1 MKNNERQKSSTT
13 RNEKN
18 IDMPIKKILKELTLR
33 AKYNDMVD
41 FAEKIHKI
49 NEIKIKENKIKDQEI
64 TTLNDQIHKLI
75 VSNYNLQESIKEKIN
90 LRKKYEKEQKEIS
103 EYCNN
108 LRTKSSNNEKVF
120 EEYIN
125 SINDIKLQNNNA
137 QRDYDKIIEDL
148 SNENLILNKKINE
161 RIEVYNSQ
169 RQKLIES
176 KNKQEILEK
185 ELNHI
190 QSYLNNRRKVHK
202 EKYDKL
208 KTEYEVMKKR
218 FAELNLKYSNVK
230 NPQFISH
237 NIINKNNKKNPNELY
252 EKKLFTKRIMK
263 ETDSNNIILL
273 NRIDELFKKYN
284 KELSVTTE
292 FSTRKGTIPSPKS
305 KKKHKYTKSFY

>member
-1 MKNNERQKSSTT
+1 MKIKHDRAKSARFKFEKGNNLI
-13 RNEKN
+13 EK
-18 IDMPIKKILKELTLR
+18 KLKELNLKIKLHQISDY
-33 AKYNDMVD
+33 AEQIYEINQIKILENKFKDEELSEIND
-41 FAEKIHKI
+41 KIHKYML
-49 NEIKIKENKIKDQEI
+49 NNYDLEKAIKAKFI
-64 TTLNDQIHKLI
+64 
-75 VSNYNLQESIKEKIN
+75 
-90 LRKKYEKEQKEIS
+90 LRDKYEKQQKEIS

-161 RIEVYNSQ
+161 RIEVYNCQ

-176 KNKQEILEK
+176 KNKQESLEK

-263 ETDSNNIILL
+263 ETDSNNKILL

>member
-1 MKNNERQKSSTT
+1 MKIKHDRAKSARFKFEKGNNLI
-13 RNEKN
+13 EK
-18 IDMPIKKILKELTLR
+18 KLKELNLKIKLHQISDY
-33 AKYNDMVD
+33 AEQIYEINQIKILENKFKDEELSEIND
-41 FAEKIHKI
+41 KIHKYML
-49 NEIKIKENKIKDQEI
+49 NNYDLEQAIKAKFI
-64 TTLNDQIHKLI
+64 
-75 VSNYNLQESIKEKIN
+75 
-90 LRKKYEKEQKEIS
+90 LRDKYEKQQKEIS

-208 KTEYEVMKKR
+208 KNEYEVMKKR

-263 ETDSNNIILL
+263 ETDSNNLILL

-292 FSTRKGTIPSPKS
+292 FSTRKGTISSPKS
-305 KKKHKYTKSFY
+305 KKNHKYTKSFY

>member
-1 MKNNERQKSSTT
+1 MKIKHDRAKSARFKFEKGNNLI
-13 RNEKN
+13 EK
-18 IDMPIKKILKELTLR
+18 KLKELNL
-33 AKYNDMVD
+33 
-41 FAEKIHKI
+41 
-49 NEIKIKENKIKDQEI
+49 KIKLHQISDYAEQIYEINQIKMLENKFKDEELSEINDKKNKYMLNNYDLEQAIKAKFI
-64 TTLNDQIHKLI
+64 
-75 VSNYNLQESIKEKIN
+75 
-90 LRKKYEKEQKEIS
+90 LRDKYEKQQKEIS

>member
-1 MKNNERQKSSTT
+1 MRFNHQRIKSAQIKQKNDNEFVKKKLNELRLKS
-13 RNEKN
+13 KLHH
-18 IDMPIKKILKELTLR
+18 I
-33 AKYNDMVD
+33 VD
-41 FAEKIHKI
+41 YAEKIYTANQLRIIQNKYKEEELTYI
-49 NEIKIKENKIKDQEI
+49 NDLI
-64 TTLNDQIHKLI
+64 LKLI
-75 VSNYNLQESIKEKIN
+75 LNNYDLEQAIKAKFI
-90 LRKKYEKEQKEIS
+90 LRDKYEKQQKEIS